1 METEVKVNGKEIMQ
15 RLAKLQNDMNYVRE
29 YIEDIT
35 LTEDD
40 LNSIKEAK
48 KDLKEGKT
56 RRL

>member
-1 METEVKVNGKEIMQ
+1 METEVRINGKEIMQ
-15 RLAKLQNDMNYVRE
+15 KLTKLQADMHYIRE

-35 LTEDD
+35 LTVDD